1 MATNLGVYGLLSSPP
16 LSVLF
21 VTVSSAKE
29 AKRISVSLVENR
41 LAACVNIIPSVQS
54 VYKWNGELNM
64 DDELLLIIKTKSDLV
79 KEIEKQVRKLHTY
92 ETPEILSFSVDEA
105 NKKYLDWIESVL

>member
-1 MATNLGVYGLLSSPP
+1 MANNLGVYGLLSSPD

-21 VTVSSAKE
+21 VSVSSAEE
-29 AKRISVSLVENR
+29 AKEISVLLVENH

-54 VYKWNGELNM
+54 VYKWNGELNI
-64 DDELLLIIKTKSDLV
+64 DNEILLIIKTKSDLV
-79 KEIEKQVRKLHTY
+79 KAVEKKVQKIHSY